1 VDCQYEPTP
10 QLHHTFDARV
20 ITPAESVSV
29 PFTFFPREAKK
40 YTELVTFE
48 INGLSKQ
55 TVEFIGTGCEFKVR
69 FGSFFCG
76 SSI

>member
-1 VDCQYEPTP
+1 VDCQYESTP

-20 ITPAESVSV
+20 IAPAESVSV
-29 PFTFFPREAKK
+29 PFTFYPQEAKK

-55 TVEFIGTGCEFKVR
+55 TVEFIGTGCELKVR
-69 FGSFFCG
+69 VESYSFTYFT
-76 SSI
+76 